1 VDRYIGET
9 PKGVIPVFSYYMI
22 RQSLPGRNNTDE
34 PKAVLSNLKN
44 DATMKA
50 WLADLRLFMKR
61 AGGFPKRTVVLQLE
75 PDMWGYGE
83 HAATGNDAATVPV
96 ARVGSLAGLAQRA
109 VEMRDQF
116 APNVLLAYHAS
127 GWGTGVDISISDPGP
142 AQVDAL
148 AAKAARFYRSLH
160 AGFDLTFTDWS
171 DRDAAFKRKIYGAG
185 PEAWWTSADHA
196 RAVRFIR
203 GYSSA
208 AGQRVA
214 VWQIPLGN
222 TIMRAMDNTWGHFQD
237 NHVQWLLGKDGRAHL
252 KSLAGAGA
260 IGFLF
265 GGGATGTTCACDA
278 TGDGKTDPAPID
290 GNGRPS
296 YNADDDGGYFRH
308 RARAYYANPVGL

>member
-1 VDRYIGET
+1 
-9 PKGVIPVFSYYMI
+9 VIPVFSYYTI
-22 RQSLPGRNNTDE
+22 RQSLPGRNNMTDE
-34 PKAVLSNLKN
+34 QKAVLSNLRN

-61 AGGFPKRTVVLQLE
+61 AGGFSKRTVVLQLE

-109 VEMRDQF
+109 VKLRDEL

-160 AGFDLTFTDWS
+160 ARFDLTFTDWS
-171 DRDAAFKRKIYGAG
+171 DRDASFKRKIYGAG
-185 PEAWWTSADHA
+185 PDAWWTSADHT

-203 GYSSA
+203 GYSGA
-208 AGQRVA
+208 AHQRVA

-252 KSLAGAGA
+252 ASLAGAGA

-265 GGGATGTTCACDA
+265 GGGAEGTTCACDVI
-278 TGDGKTDPAPID
+278 GDGKTDPAPID
-290 GNGRPS
+290 GNDRPS
-296 YNADDDGGYFRH
+296 YSADDDGGYFRH
-308 RARAYYANPVGL
+308 RARAYYAQPVGL